1 MISTFIWTNIVST
14 NFLNT
19 NFSIVQRYLPPRSQV
34 NKDFLKS
41 VLRGEKKLFKKK
53 NIDYIHVSHYEELS
67 VKGLWPD
74 LKDDETFKVYFNDV
88 YPKDRLPNHD
98 YFFNILNT
106 IYPEYLANIMQHA
119 AKERFTAQ
127 GERMQTQKIVTTEE
141 WFNEL
146 SKMPFLSCKFFY
158 T

>member
-1 MISTFIWTNIVST
+1 M
-14 NFLNT
+14 
-19 NFSIVQRYLPPRSQV
+19 
-34 NKDFLKS
+34 
-41 VLRGEKKLFKKK
+41 
-53 NIDYIHVSHYEELS
+53 
-67 VKGLWPD
+67 
-74 LKDDETFKVYFNDV
+74 YFNDV

-106 IYPEYLANIMQHA
+106 IYPEYLKNIMQHA

>member
-1 MISTFIWTNIVST
+1 MISTFIWTNTVST

-88 YPKDRLPNHD
+88 YPKDRLPNHE

-106 IYPEYLANIMQHA
+106 CYPEYLANIMQHA
-119 AKERFTAQ
+119 AK
-127 GERMQTQKIVTTEE
+127 
-141 WFNEL
+141 
-146 SKMPFLSCKFFY
+146 
-158 T
+158 